1 MTMSK
6 NAKTSLLLVLCMLLT
21 LVAPNSSASSDF
33 DEVQIISFDQED
45 GLHVQSMLNL
55 SGDSTV
61 ALSSIEIE
69 LWNISTPDQWT
80 PIFSSPYL
88 DSVVPYSLPESGMT
102 MWSWNHSFNL
112 TDIDCTCYVEISLLE
127 QTDLTS
133 FGLVVYAGQDN
144 HRPVLRPSS
153 SGETDSLTTTEIF
166 SEGIIDISFEYV
178 LPPSPEFVVEHNLE
192 IFPEVRYCSAPY
204 GICVE
209 DFLTITTTYS
219 IDNELNLL
227 IDVDGN
233 QLADGFYLLQIQIQ
247 DSFLALSNNV
257 TQYIILDQTK
267 PLVELSAIEQIVE
280 SELVVVDVN
289 VSDGY
294 TGSRF
299 VITWTIIEPDNS
311 PRSVSDSEILQ
322 DNRLEFEVKK
332 SGTYTVRAL
341 VRDLGGNLVTVEH
354 NVSVTNQQPTAV
366 VRYDGFQVLNDSIV
380 TVPNDGN
387 WVFSANDSSDTTHDQ
402 ETLEF
407 YWYVDG
413 KSLLSGKSYLE
424 SSDVDDVAY
433 RTIYVEVVDD
443 DGSMDIIRFEVI
455 QQQAESKESL
465 ADVPLFSVL
474 SLFVVLVL
482 GILYVLRS
490 RSQSDGNSGFVKWTE
505 RGKAP
510 KN

>member
-6 NAKTSLLLVLCMLLT
+6 NAKTSLLLVLCLLLT
-21 LVAPNSSASSDF
+21 LVIPNSSASSNT
-33 DEVQIISFDQED
+33 DEVQIVLFEQED

-69 LWNISTPDQWT
+69 LWNISSPDQWT
-80 PIFSSPYL
+80 PMFSSPYL

-153 SGETDSLTTTEIF
+153 SGETDPLTTTEIF

-178 LPPSPEFVVEHNLE
+178 LPPSPEFVVEHNHE
-192 IFPEVRYCSAPY
+192 ILPEVRYCSAPY

-209 DFLTITTTYS
+209 DFSTITTTYS

-289 VSDGY
+289 ASDGY
-294 TGSRF
+294 IGSRF
-299 VITWTIIEPDNS
+299 VITWTIIEPGNS

-402 ETLEF
+402 ETLEY

-465 ADVPLFSVL
+465 ADVPLYSVL
-474 SLFVVLVL
+474 TLFVVLVL

-490 RSQSDGNSGFVKWTE
+490 RNQSDGNSGFVKWTE

>member
-1 MTMSK
+1 
-6 NAKTSLLLVLCMLLT
+6 
-21 LVAPNSSASSDF
+21 
-33 DEVQIISFDQED
+33 
-45 GLHVQSMLNL
+45 MLNL

-153 SGETDSLTTTEIF
+153 SGETDPLTTTEIF

-192 IFPEVRYCSAPY
+192 ILPEVRYCSAPY

-402 ETLEF
+402 ETLEY

-474 SLFVVLVL
+474 TLFVVLVL

>member
-1 MTMSK
+1 M
-6 NAKTSLLLVLCMLLT
+6 
-21 LVAPNSSASSDF
+21 
-33 DEVQIISFDQED
+33 
-45 GLHVQSMLNL
+45 
-55 SGDSTV
+55 
-61 ALSSIEIE
+61 
-69 LWNISTPDQWT
+69 
-80 PIFSSPYL
+80 FSSPYL
-88 DSVVPYSLPESGMT
+88 DSVVPYSLPDSGVT

-127 QTDLTS
+127 QTELTS
-133 FGLVVYAGQDN
+133 FGLIVYAGQVN

-153 SGETDSLTTTEIF
+153 SSEADPLTTTQIF
-166 SEGIIDISFEYV
+166 SEDMIDISFDYI
-178 LPPSPEFVVEHNLE
+178 LPPSPENVVESNLN
-192 IFPEVRYCSAPY
+192 IIPEVRYCSAPY

-209 DFLTITTTYS
+209 DFSTITTTYS

-289 VSDGY
+289 ASDGY
-294 TGSRF
+294 IGSRF
-299 VITWTIIEPDNS
+299 VITWTIIEPGNS

-402 ETLEF
+402 ETLEY

-465 ADVPLFSVL
+465 ADVPLYSVL
-474 SLFVVLVL
+474 TLFVVLVL

>member
-1 MTMSK
+1 M
-6 NAKTSLLLVLCMLLT
+6 
-21 LVAPNSSASSDF
+21 
-33 DEVQIISFDQED
+33 
-45 GLHVQSMLNL
+45 
-55 SGDSTV
+55 
-61 ALSSIEIE
+61 
-69 LWNISTPDQWT
+69 
-80 PIFSSPYL
+80 
-88 DSVVPYSLPESGMT
+88 
-102 MWSWNHSFNL
+102 
-112 TDIDCTCYVEISLLE
+112 
-127 QTDLTS
+127 
-133 FGLVVYAGQDN
+133 
-144 HRPVLRPSS
+144 
-153 SGETDSLTTTEIF
+153 
-166 SEGIIDISFEYV
+166 IDISFEYI
-178 LPPSPEFVVEHNLE
+178 LPPNPEFVLE
-192 IFPEVRYCSAPY
+192 NDVNILPAVRYCSAPY

-209 DFLTITTTYS
+209 EYSTITTTFS

-227 IDVDGN
+227 IDINEN
-233 QLADGFYLLQIQIQ
+233 QLDDGFYLLQIQIQ
-247 DSFLALSNNV
+247 DSYLALSNNL
-257 TQYIILDQTK
+257 TQYIIVDQTK
-267 PLVELSAIEQIVE
+267 PFVELSAIEQVVE
-280 SELVVVDVN
+280 SEIVVVDVN
-289 VSDGY
+289 ASDGY

-299 VITWTIIEPDNS
+299 VITWTIIEPGNS
-311 PRSVSDSEILQ
+311 PRSVSNDEILQ

-387 WVFSANDSSDTTHDQ
+387 WVFSANDSSDTVHDQ
-402 ETLEF
+402 ASLEY

-424 SSDVDDVAY
+424 SSDVEDVAF

-455 QQQAESKESL
+455 QQQVESKESL
-465 ADVPLFSVL
+465 SDVPLYSVL
-474 SLFVVLVL
+474 TLFVVLVL

-505 RGKAP
+505 RTKEP

>member
-1 MTMSK
+1 MLK
-6 NAKTSLLLVLCMLLT
+6 NAKTSLLLVLCLLLT
-21 LVAPNSSASSDF
+21 LAIPNSSGSSNTD
-33 DEVQIISFDQED
+33 DVPIVSYDQAD
-45 GLHVQSMLNL
+45 GLHVQSMLNI

-69 LWNISTPDQWT
+69 LWNISSPDQWT
-80 PIFSSPYL
+80 AMLSSPFL

-112 TDIDCTCYVEISLLE
+112 TNIDCTCYVEISLLE

-153 SGETDSLTTTEIF
+153 SNEADPLTTTQIF
-166 SEGIIDISFEYV
+166 SEDLIDISFEYI
-178 LPPSPEFVVEHNLE
+178 LPPSPEFVVESDEN
-192 IFPEVRYCSAPY
+192 IIPEVRYCSAPH

-209 DFLTITTTYS
+209 EYSVITTTYS
-219 IDNELNLL
+219 IENELNLM

-233 QLADGFYLLQIQIQ
+233 QLDDGFYLLQIQIQ
-247 DSFLALSNNV
+247 DSYLALSNNL
-257 TQYIILDQTK
+257 TQYIVLDQTK
-267 PLVELSAIEQIVE
+267 PFVELNAIEQVVE
-280 SELVVVDVN
+280 SEIVVVDVN
-289 VSDGY
+289 ASDGY

-299 VITWTIIEPDNS
+299 VITWTIIEPGNS
-311 PRSVSDSEILQ
+311 PRSVSNDEILQ
-322 DNRLEFEVKK
+322 DNRLEFEAKK

-341 VRDLGGNLVTVEH
+341 VRDLGGNLVIVEH

-366 VRYDGFQVLNDSIV
+366 VRYDGFQVLNGSIV
-380 TVPNDGN
+380 TIPDDGN
-387 WVFSANDSSDTTHDQ
+387 WVFSANDSSDTVHDQ
-402 ETLEF
+402 ASLEY

-424 SSDVDDVAY
+424 SSDVEDVAY

-443 DGSMDIIRFEVI
+443 DGSMDVIRFEVI

-465 ADVPLFSVL
+465 ADVPLYSVL
-474 SLFVVLVL
+474 ALFVVLVL
-482 GILYVLRS
+482 SILYVLRS
-490 RSQSDGNSGFVKWTE
+490 RSQSDANSGFVKWTE

>member
-1 MTMSK
+1 MQV
-6 NAKTSLLLVLCMLLT
+6 KTIIVLYYVLPRQT
-21 LVAPNSSASSDF
+21 K
-33 DEVQIISFDQED
+33 
-45 GLHVQSMLNL
+45 
-55 SGDSTV
+55 
-61 ALSSIEIE
+61 
-69 LWNISTPDQWT
+69 
-80 PIFSSPYL
+80 PIP
-88 DSVVPYSLPESGMT
+88 
-102 MWSWNHSFNL
+102 
-112 TDIDCTCYVEISLLE
+112 
-127 QTDLTS
+127 
-133 FGLVVYAGQDN
+133 
-144 HRPVLRPSS
+144 
-153 SGETDSLTTTEIF
+153 LTTTQIF
-166 SEGIIDISFEYV
+166 SEGIIDLSFEYV
-178 LPPSPEFVVEHNLE
+178 LPPSPEFVVEHNVNIL
-192 IFPEVRYCSAPY
+192 PEVRYCSAPY

-209 DFLTITTTYS
+209 DYLTITTTYS

-233 QLADGFYLLQIQIQ
+233 QLDDGFYLLQIQIQ
-247 DSFLALSNNV
+247 DSFLALSNNL

-267 PLVELSAIEQIVE
+267 PLVELSAIEQVVE
-280 SELVVVDVN
+280 SEIVVVDVN
-289 VSDGY
+289 ASDGY

-380 TVPNDGN
+380 TIPNDGN

-402 ETLEF
+402 ASLEY

-424 SSDVDDVAY
+424 STDVEDVAY

-465 ADVPLFSVL
+465 ADVPLYSVL
-474 SLFVVLVL
+474 TLFVVLTL

>member
-1 MTMSK
+1 MLK
-6 NAKTSLLLVLCMLLT
+6 NAKTSILLVLCLLLT
-21 LVAPNSSASSDF
+21 LAIPNSSGSSNTD
-33 DEVQIISFDQED
+33 DVQIVSYDQAD
-45 GLHVQSMLNL
+45 GLHVQSMLNI
-55 SGDSTV
+55 SGNSTV

-69 LWNISTPDQWT
+69 LWNISSPDQWT
-80 PIFSSPYL
+80 AMLSSPFL

-112 TDIDCTCYVEISLLE
+112 TNIDCTCYVEISLLE

-153 SGETDSLTTTEIF
+153 SNEADPLTTTQIF
-166 SEGIIDISFEYV
+166 SEDLIDISFEYI
-178 LPPSPEFVVEHNLE
+178 LPPSPEFVVESDEN
-192 IFPEVRYCSAPY
+192 IIPEVRYCSAPH

-209 DFLTITTTYS
+209 EYSVITTTYS
-219 IDNELNLL
+219 IENELNLM

-233 QLADGFYLLQIQIQ
+233 QLDDGFYLLQVQIQ
-247 DSFLALSNNV
+247 DSYLALSNNL

-267 PLVELSAIEQIVE
+267 PFVELNAIEQVVE
-280 SELVVVDVN
+280 SEIVVVDVN
-289 VSDGY
+289 ASDGY

-299 VITWTIIEPDNS
+299 VITWTIIEPGNL
-311 PRSVSDSEILQ
+311 PRSVSDDEILQ
-322 DNRLEFEVKK
+322 DNRLEFEAKK

-341 VRDLGGNLVTVEH
+341 VRDLGGNLVIVEH
-354 NVSVTNQQPTAV
+354 NVTVTNQQPTAV
-366 VRYDGFQVLNDSIV
+366 VRYDGFQILNGSIV
-380 TVPNDGN
+380 TIPNDGH
-387 WVFSANDSSDTTHDQ
+387 WVFSANDSSDTVHDQ
-402 ETLEF
+402 GSLEY

-424 SSDVDDVAY
+424 SSDVEDVAY

-443 DGSMDIIRFEVI
+443 DGSMDVIRFEVI

-465 ADVPLFSVL
+465 ADVPLYSVL
-474 SLFVVLVL
+474 TLFVVLVL

>member
-6 NAKTSLLLVLCMLLT
+6 NGKTSLLLVLCLLLT
-21 LVAPNSSASSDF
+21 LLIPDSSASSAH

-45 GLHVQSMLNL
+45 GLHVQAMLNL

-69 LWNISTPDQWT
+69 LWNISSPDQWT
-80 PIFSSPYL
+80 PMLSSPYL
-88 DSVVPYSLPESGMT
+88 DSVVPYSLPESGKT

-127 QTDLTS
+127 QTNLTS

-153 SGETDSLTTTEIF
+153 SNEADPLTTTQIF
-166 SEGIIDISFEYV
+166 SESMIDISFEYI
-178 LPPSPEFVVEHNLE
+178 LPPSPEFVVESDVNIL
-192 IFPEVRYCSAPY
+192 PEVRYCSAPY

-209 DFLTITTTYS
+209 DYSTMTTTYL
-219 IDNELNLL
+219 IDNELNLI
-227 IDVDGN
+227 IDVDEN
-233 QLADGFYLLQIQIQ
+233 QLDDGFYLLQTQIQ
-247 DSFLALSNNV
+247 DSFLALSNNL
-257 TQYIILDQTK
+257 TQYIILDKTK
-267 PLVELSAIEQIVE
+267 PLVELSAVEQVVE
-280 SELVVVDVN
+280 SEIVVVDVN
-289 VSDGY
+289 ASDGY

-299 VITWTIIEPDNS
+299 VITWTIIEPGNS
-311 PRSVSDSEILQ
+311 PRSVSNDEILQ
-322 DNRLEFEVKK
+322 DNRLEFEAKK

-341 VRDLGGNLVTVEH
+341 VRDLGGNLVIVEH

-366 VRYDGFQVLNDSIV
+366 VRYDGFQVLNGSIV
-380 TVPNDGN
+380 TIPNDGH
-387 WVFSANDSSDTTHDQ
+387 WVFSANDSSDTLHDQ
-402 ETLEF
+402 GSLEY

-424 SSDVDDVAY
+424 SSDVGDVAY

-443 DGSMDIIRFEVI
+443 DGSMDVIRFEVI

-465 ADVPLFSVL
+465 ADVPLYSVL
-474 SLFVVLVL
+474 TLFVVLVL

>member
-1 MTMSK
+1 MSK
-6 NAKTSLLLVLCMLLT
+6 NAKTSLLLVLCLLLT
-21 LVAPNSSASSDF
+21 LVVPNSSASSIT
-33 DEVQIISFDQED
+33 DEDQIVSFDQKD

-69 LWNISTPDQWT
+69 LWNISSPDQWA
-80 PIFSSPYL
+80 PMFSSPYL
-88 DSVVPYSLPESGMT
+88 DSVIPYSLPESGMT

-133 FGLVVYAGQDN
+133 FGLVVYAGQEN

-153 SGETDSLTTTEIF
+153 SSEADPLTTTQIF
-166 SEGIIDISFEYV
+166 SEGLIDISFEYI
-178 LPPSPEFVVEHNLE
+178 LPPSPEVVVESDVN
-192 IFPEVRYCSAPY
+192 IIPEARYCLAPY

-209 DFLTITTTYS
+209 EYSTISITYS
-219 IDNELNLL
+219 IADELNLL
-227 IDVDGN
+227 IDADGN
-233 QLADGFYLLQIQIQ
+233 ELGDGFYLLQIQIQ
-247 DSFLALSNNV
+247 DSFLALSNNL

-267 PLVELSAIEQIVE
+267 PLVELSAIEQVVE
-280 SELVVVDVN
+280 SEIVVVDVN

-299 VITWTIIEPDNS
+299 VITWTIIEPSNS
-311 PRSVSDSEILQ
+311 PRSVLDSEILQ
-322 DNRLEFEVKK
+322 DNRLEFEAKK

-341 VRDLGGNLVTVEH
+341 VRDLGGNLVIVEH

-380 TVPNDGN
+380 TIPNDGN
-387 WVFSANDSSDTTHDQ
+387 WVFSANDSSDTMHDQ
-402 ETLEF
+402 ASLEY

-424 SSDVDDVAY
+424 SSDVEDVAY

-443 DGSMDIIRFEVI
+443 DGSMDVIRFEVI

-465 ADVPLFSVL
+465 ADVPLYSVL
-474 SLFVVLVL
+474 TLFVVLVL

-490 RSQSDGNSGFVKWTE
+490 RSQSDSNSGFVKWTE

>member
-1 MTMSK
+1 MSK
-6 NAKTSLLLVLCMLLT
+6 NAKTSLLLVLCLLLT
-21 LVAPNSSASSDF
+21 LVVPNSSASSIT
-33 DEVQIISFDQED
+33 DEVQILSFDQED

-69 LWNISTPDQWT
+69 LWNISSPDQWT
-80 PIFSSPYL
+80 PMLSSPYL

-112 TDIDCTCYVEISLLE
+112 TGIDCTCYVEISLLE

-153 SGETDSLTTTEIF
+153 SSGEDPLTTTQIF
-166 SEGIIDISFEYV
+166 SEGMIDISFGYI
-178 LPPSPEFVVEHNLE
+178 LPPSPEFIVESDVNIL
-192 IFPEVRYCSAPY
+192 PEVRYCSAPY
-204 GICVE
+204 GICVDE
-209 DFLTITTTYS
+209 YSTITTTYS

-233 QLADGFYLLQIQIQ
+233 QLDDGFYLLQIQIQ
-247 DSFLALSNNV
+247 DSYLSLSNNV
-257 TQYIILDQTK
+257 TQYVIIDQTK
-267 PLVELSAIEQIVE
+267 PLVELSAVEQVVE
-280 SELVVVDVN
+280 SDLVVVDVN
-289 VSDGY
+289 ASDGY
-294 TGSRF
+294 IGSRF
-299 VITWTIIEPDNS
+299 VITWTIIEPGNS
-311 PRSVSDSEILQ
+311 PRSVSDRELLQ
-322 DNRLEFEVKK
+322 DNRLELEAKK

-341 VRDLGGNLVTVEH
+341 VRDLGGNLVIVEH

-366 VRYDGFQVLNDSIV
+366 VRYDGFQVFNGSIV
-380 TVPNDGN
+380 TIPNNGN
-387 WVFSANDSSDTTHDQ
+387 WVFSANDSSDTMHDQ
-402 ETLEF
+402 ESLEY

-424 SSDVDDVAY
+424 SSDVEDVAY

-443 DGSMDIIRFEVI
+443 DGSMDVIRFEVI
-455 QQQAESKESL
+455 QQQEESKESL
-465 ADVPLFSVL
+465 ADVPVYSVL
-474 SLFVVLVL
+474 TLLVVLVF

-490 RSQSDGNSGFVKWTE
+490 RSQSDGNTGFVKWTE

>member
-1 MTMSK
+1 MTMLK
-6 NAKTSLLLVLCMLLT
+6 NAKTSLLLVLCLLLT
-21 LVAPNSSASSDF
+21 LAIPNSSGSSNTD
-33 DEVQIISFDQED
+33 DVQIVSFDQAD
-45 GLHVQSMLNL
+45 GLHVQSMLNI

-69 LWNISTPDQWT
+69 LWNISSPDQWT
-80 PIFSSPYL
+80 AMLSSPFL

-112 TDIDCTCYVEISLLE
+112 TNIDCTCYVEISLLE

-153 SGETDSLTTTEIF
+153 SNEADPLTTTQIF
-166 SEGIIDISFEYV
+166 SEDLIDISFEYI
-178 LPPSPEFVVEHNLE
+178 LPPSPEFVVESDEN
-192 IFPEVRYCSAPY
+192 IIPEVRYCSAPH

-209 DFLTITTTYS
+209 EYSVITTTYS
-219 IDNELNLL
+219 IENELNLM

-233 QLADGFYLLQIQIQ
+233 QLDDGFYLLQIQIQ
-247 DSFLALSNNV
+247 DSYLALSNNL

-267 PLVELSAIEQIVE
+267 PFVELNAIEQVVE
-280 SELVVVDVN
+280 SEIVVVDVN
-289 VSDGY
+289 ASDGY

-299 VITWTIIEPDNS
+299 VITWTIIEPGNS
-311 PRSVSDSEILQ
+311 PRSVSNDEILQ
-322 DNRLEFEVKK
+322 DNRLEFEAKK

-341 VRDLGGNLVTVEH
+341 VRDLGGNLVIVEH

-366 VRYDGFQVLNDSIV
+366 VRYDGFQVLNGSIV
-380 TVPNDGN
+380 TIPNDGH
-387 WVFSANDSSDTTHDQ
+387 WVFSANDSSDTVHDQ
-402 ETLEF
+402 GSLEY

-424 SSDVDDVAY
+424 SSDVEDVAY

-443 DGSMDIIRFEVI
+443 DGSMDVIRFEVI
-455 QQQAESKESL
+455 QQQTESKESL
-465 ADVPLFSVL
+465 ADVPLYSFL
-474 SLFVVLVL
+474 TLFVVLVL

>member
-1 MTMSK
+1 MLK
-6 NAKTSLLLVLCMLLT
+6 NAKTSLLLVLCLLLT
-21 LVAPNSSASSDF
+21 LAIPNSSGSSNTD
-33 DEVQIISFDQED
+33 DVPIVSYDQAD
-45 GLHVQSMLNL
+45 GLHVQSMLNI

-69 LWNISTPDQWT
+69 LWNISSPDQWT
-80 PIFSSPYL
+80 SMLSSPFL

-112 TDIDCTCYVEISLLE
+112 TNIDCTCYVEISLLE

-153 SGETDSLTTTEIF
+153 SNEADPLTTTQIF
-166 SEGIIDISFEYV
+166 SEDLIDISFEYI
-178 LPPSPEFVVEHNLE
+178 LPPSPEFVVESDEN
-192 IFPEVRYCSAPY
+192 IIPEVRYCSAPH

-209 DFLTITTTYS
+209 EYSVITTTYS
-219 IDNELNLL
+219 IENELNLM

-233 QLADGFYLLQIQIQ
+233 QLDDGFYLLQVQIQ
-247 DSFLALSNNV
+247 DSYLALSNNL

-267 PLVELSAIEQIVE
+267 PFVELNAIEQVVE
-280 SELVVVDVN
+280 SEIVVVDVN
-289 VSDGY
+289 ASDGY

-299 VITWTIIEPDNS
+299 VITWTIIEPGNS
-311 PRSVSDSEILQ
+311 PRSVSNDEILQ
-322 DNRLEFEVKK
+322 DNRLEFEAKK

-341 VRDLGGNLVTVEH
+341 VRDLGGNLVIVEH

-366 VRYDGFQVLNDSIV
+366 VRYDGFQVLNGSIV
-380 TVPNDGN
+380 TIPNDGH
-387 WVFSANDSSDTTHDQ
+387 WVFSANDSSDTVHDQ
-402 ETLEF
+402 GSLEY

-424 SSDVDDVAY
+424 SSDVGDVAY

-443 DGSMDIIRFEVI
+443 DGSMDVIRFEVI

-465 ADVPLFSVL
+465 ADVPLYSVL
-474 SLFVVLVL
+474 TLFVVLVL

>member
-1 MTMSK
+1 MLK
-6 NAKTSLLLVLCMLLT
+6 NAKTSLLLVLCLLLT
-21 LVAPNSSASSDF
+21 LAIPNSSGSSNTD
-33 DEVQIISFDQED
+33 DVPIVSYDQAD
-45 GLHVQSMLNL
+45 GLHVQSMLNI

-69 LWNISTPDQWT
+69 LWNISSPDQWT
-80 PIFSSPYL
+80 AMLSSPFL
-88 DSVVPYSLPESGMT
+88 DSVVPYSLPESGTT

-112 TDIDCTCYVEISLLE
+112 TNIDCTCYVEISLLE

-153 SGETDSLTTTEIF
+153 SNEADPLTTTQIF
-166 SEGIIDISFEYV
+166 SEDLIDISFEYI
-178 LPPSPEFVVEHNLE
+178 LPPSPEFVVESDEN
-192 IFPEVRYCSAPY
+192 IIPEVRYCSAPH

-209 DFLTITTTYS
+209 EYSVITTTYS
-219 IDNELNLL
+219 IENELNLM

-233 QLADGFYLLQIQIQ
+233 QLDDGFYLLQIQIQ
-247 DSFLALSNNV
+247 DSYLALSNNL
-257 TQYIILDQTK
+257 TQYIVLDQTK
-267 PLVELSAIEQIVE
+267 PFVELNAIEQVVE
-280 SELVVVDVN
+280 SEIVVVDVN
-289 VSDGY
+289 ASDGY

-299 VITWTIIEPDNS
+299 VITWTIIEPGNS
-311 PRSVSDSEILQ
+311 PRSVSNDEILQ
-322 DNRLEFEVKK
+322 DNRLEFEAKK

-341 VRDLGGNLVTVEH
+341 VRDLGGNLVIVEH

-366 VRYDGFQVLNDSIV
+366 VRYDGFQVLNGSIV
-380 TVPNDGN
+380 TIPNDGH
-387 WVFSANDSSDTTHDQ
+387 WVFSANDSSDTLHDQ
-402 ETLEF
+402 GSLEY

-424 SSDVDDVAY
+424 SSDVEDVAY

-443 DGSMDIIRFEVI
+443 DGSMDVIRFEVI

-465 ADVPLFSVL
+465 ADVPLYSVL
-474 SLFVVLVL
+474 TLFVVLVL

>member
-1 MTMSK
+1 
-6 NAKTSLLLVLCMLLT
+6 MLR
-21 LVAPNSSASSDF
+21 
-33 DEVQIISFDQED
+33 I
-45 GLHVQSMLNL
+45 
-55 SGDSTV
+55 
-61 ALSSIEIE
+61 
-69 LWNISTPDQWT
+69 TP
-80 PIFSSPYL
+80 
-88 DSVVPYSLPESGMT
+88 
-102 MWSWNHSFNL
+102 
-112 TDIDCTCYVEISLLE
+112 
-127 QTDLTS
+127 
-133 FGLVVYAGQDN
+133 
-144 HRPVLRPSS
+144 
-153 SGETDSLTTTEIF
+153 
-166 SEGIIDISFEYV
+166 
-178 LPPSPEFVVEHNLE
+178 
-192 IFPEVRYCSAPY
+192 
-204 GICVE
+204 
-209 DFLTITTTYS
+209 TITTTYS

-233 QLADGFYLLQIQIQ
+233 QLDDGFYLLQIQIQ
-247 DSFLALSNNV
+247 DSFLALSNNL

-280 SELVVVDVN
+280 SEIVVVDVN
-289 VSDGY
+289 ASDGY

-311 PRSVSDSEILQ
+311 PRSVSDDEILQ

-341 VRDLGGNLVTVEH
+341 VRDLGGNLVIVEH

-380 TVPNDGN
+380 TIPNDGN
-387 WVFSANDSSDTTHDQ
+387 WVFSANDSSDTVHDQ
-402 ETLEF
+402 ASLEY

-465 ADVPLFSVL
+465 ADVPLYSVL
-474 SLFVVLVL
+474 TLFVVLVL

-490 RSQSDGNSGFVKWTE
+490 RSQLDGNSGFVKWTE

>member
-1 MTMSK
+1 
-6 NAKTSLLLVLCMLLT
+6 
-21 LVAPNSSASSDF
+21 
-33 DEVQIISFDQED
+33 
-45 GLHVQSMLNL
+45 MLNL

-69 LWNISTPDQWT
+69 LWNISSPDQWT

-153 SGETDSLTTTEIF
+153 SGETDPLTTTEIF

-192 IFPEVRYCSAPY
+192 ILPEVRYCSAPY

-294 TGSRF
+294 IGSRF

-402 ETLEF
+402 ETLEY

>member
-1 MTMSK
+1 
-6 NAKTSLLLVLCMLLT
+6 MLLT

-153 SGETDSLTTTEIF
+153 SGETDPLTTTEIF

-192 IFPEVRYCSAPY
+192 ILPEVRYCSAPY

>member
-6 NAKTSLLLVLCMLLT
+6 NAKTSPLLVLCLLLT
-21 LVAPNSSASSDF
+21 LLIPNSSASSDF
-33 DEVQIISFDQED
+33 DEVQIVSFDQED
-45 GLHVQSMLNL
+45 GFHIQSMLNL

-69 LWNISTPDQWT
+69 LWNISSPDQWT
-80 PIFSSPYL
+80 PMFSSPYL
-88 DSVVPYSLPESGMT
+88 DSVVPYSLPESRMT

-133 FGLVVYAGQDN
+133 FGLVVYAGQEN
-144 HRPVLRPSS
+144 HRPVLRPSPS
-153 SGETDSLTTTEIF
+153 SETDPLTTTQIF
-166 SEGIIDISFEYV
+166 SEGLIDISFEYI
-178 LPPSPEFVVEHNLE
+178 LPPSPEFVVENNLE
-192 IFPEVRYCSAPY
+192 IIPEVRYCSAPY
-204 GICVE
+204 GICVD
-209 DFLTITTTYS
+209 DFSTITTTFS
-219 IDNELNLL
+219 IDSELNLL

-247 DSFLALSNNV
+247 DSFLALSNNL

-267 PLVELSAIEQIVE
+267 PLVELNAIEQVVE

-289 VSDGY
+289 ASDGY

-299 VITWTIIEPDNS
+299 VITWTIIEPGNT

-322 DNRLEFEVKK
+322 DNRLEFEAKK

-341 VRDLGGNLVTVEH
+341 VRDLGGNLVIVEH

-366 VRYDGFQVLNDSIV
+366 VRYDGFQVLNGSIV

-387 WVFSANDSSDTTHDQ
+387 WVFSANDSTDTRHDQ
-402 ETLEF
+402 ESLEF

-424 SSDVDDVAY
+424 SSDVEDVAY
-433 RTIYVEVVDD
+433 PTIYVEVVDD

-455 QQQAESKESL
+455 QQQAESKESS
-465 ADVPLFSVL
+465 ADTSLYSVL
-474 SLFVVLVL
+474 TLLFVLLL

-490 RSQSDGNSGFVKWTE
+490 RSQSEGNSGFVKWTE

>member
-1 MTMSK
+1 MSK

-153 SGETDSLTTTEIF
+153 SGETDPLTTTEIF

-192 IFPEVRYCSAPY
+192 ILPEVRYCSAPY

-465 ADVPLFSVL
+465 ADVPFYSVL
-474 SLFVVLVL
+474 TLFVVLVL

-490 RSQSDGNSGFVKWTE
+490 RGQSDGNSGFVKWTE

>member
-1 MTMSK
+1 MLK
-6 NAKTSLLLVLCMLLT
+6 NAKTSTLLVLCLLLT
-21 LVAPNSSASSDF
+21 LAIPNSSGSSNTD
-33 DEVQIISFDQED
+33 DVPIVSYDQAD
-45 GLHVQSMLNL
+45 GLHVQSMLNI
-55 SGDSTV
+55 SGNSTV

-69 LWNISTPDQWT
+69 LWNISSPDQWT
-80 PIFSSPYL
+80 AMLSSPFL

-112 TDIDCTCYVEISLLE
+112 TNIDCTCYVEISLLE

-153 SGETDSLTTTEIF
+153 SNEADPLTTTQIF
-166 SEGIIDISFEYV
+166 SEDLIDISFEYI
-178 LPPSPEFVVEHNLE
+178 LPPSPEFVVESDEN
-192 IFPEVRYCSAPY
+192 IIPEVRYCSAPH

-209 DFLTITTTYS
+209 EYSVISTTYS
-219 IDNELNLL
+219 IENELNLM

-233 QLADGFYLLQIQIQ
+233 QLDDGFYLLQVQIQ
-247 DSFLALSNNV
+247 DSYLALSNNL

-267 PLVELSAIEQIVE
+267 PFVELNAIEQVVE
-280 SELVVVDVN
+280 SEIVVVDVN
-289 VSDGY
+289 ASDGY

-299 VITWTIIEPDNS
+299 VITWTIIEPGNL
-311 PRSVSDSEILQ
+311 PRSVSDDEILQ
-322 DNRLEFEVKK
+322 DNRLEFEAKK

-341 VRDLGGNLVTVEH
+341 VRDLGGNLVIVEH
-354 NVSVTNQQPTAV
+354 NVTVTNQQPTAV
-366 VRYDGFQVLNDSIV
+366 VRYDGFQILNGSIV
-380 TVPNDGN
+380 TIPNDGH
-387 WVFSANDSSDTTHDQ
+387 WVFSANDSSDTVHDQ
-402 ETLEF
+402 GSLEY

-424 SSDVDDVAY
+424 SSDVGDVAY

-443 DGSMDIIRFEVI
+443 DGSMDVIRFEVI

-465 ADVPLFSVL
+465 ADVPLYSVL
-474 SLFVVLVL
+474 TLFVVLVL

>member
-1 MTMSK
+1 MLK
-6 NAKTSLLLVLCMLLT
+6 NAKTSLLLVLCLLLT
-21 LVAPNSSASSDF
+21 LAIPNSSGSSNTD
-33 DEVQIISFDQED
+33 DVPIVSYDQAD
-45 GLHVQSMLNL
+45 GLHVQSMLNI

-69 LWNISTPDQWT
+69 LWNISSPDQWT
-80 PIFSSPYL
+80 AMLSSPFL

-112 TDIDCTCYVEISLLE
+112 TNIDCTCYVEISLLE

-153 SGETDSLTTTEIF
+153 SNEADPLTTTQIF
-166 SEGIIDISFEYV
+166 SEDLIDISFEYI
-178 LPPSPEFVVEHNLE
+178 LPPSPEFVVESDEN
-192 IFPEVRYCSAPY
+192 IIPEVRYCSAPH

-209 DFLTITTTYS
+209 EYSVITTTYS
-219 IDNELNLL
+219 IENELNLM

-233 QLADGFYLLQIQIQ
+233 QLDDGFYLLQIQIQ
-247 DSFLALSNNV
+247 DSYLALSNNL
-257 TQYIILDQTK
+257 TQYIVLDQTK
-267 PLVELSAIEQIVE
+267 PFVELNAIEQVVE
-280 SELVVVDVN
+280 SEIVVVDVN
-289 VSDGY
+289 ASDGY

-299 VITWTIIEPDNS
+299 VITWTIIEPGNS
-311 PRSVSDSEILQ
+311 PRSVSNDEILQ
-322 DNRLEFEVKK
+322 DNRLEFEAKK

-341 VRDLGGNLVTVEH
+341 VRDLGGNLVIVEH

-366 VRYDGFQVLNDSIV
+366 VRYDGFQVLNGSIV
-380 TVPNDGN
+380 TIPNDGH
-387 WVFSANDSSDTTHDQ
+387 WVFSANDSSDTVHDQ
-402 ETLEF
+402 GSLEY

-424 SSDVDDVAY
+424 SSDVGDVAY

-443 DGSMDIIRFEVI
+443 DGSMDVIRFEVI

-465 ADVPLFSVL
+465 ADVPLYSVL
-474 SLFVVLVL
+474 TLFVVLVL